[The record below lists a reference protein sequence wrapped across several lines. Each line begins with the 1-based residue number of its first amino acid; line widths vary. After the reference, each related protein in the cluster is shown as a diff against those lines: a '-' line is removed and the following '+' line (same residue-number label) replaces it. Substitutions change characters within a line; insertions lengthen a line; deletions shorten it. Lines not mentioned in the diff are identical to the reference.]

1 MKSIRMHIDARTSQN
16 QRQIIAQKPKNHT
29 EHEQSLSIYFLFVI
43 LFFTG
48 NLLPSASS
56 SLSSLSPPSS
66 ISSGWLSSSLAVTE
80 SKYKKSW
87 INLKKF
93 LFFFSYV
100 FFSNRKIFFA
110 MKCWILCLFTLLH
123 YVEVHIVVLFF
134 FFASF
139 SIF

>member
-16 QRQIIAQKPKNHT
+16 QRQIIAQKTKNHT

-66 ISSGWLSSSLAVTE
+66 ISSG
-80 SKYKKSW
+80 
-87 INLKKF
+87 
-93 LFFFSYV
+93 
-100 FFSNRKIFFA
+100 
-110 MKCWILCLFTLLH
+110 
-123 YVEVHIVVLFF
+123 
-134 FFASF
+134 
-139 SIF
+139 